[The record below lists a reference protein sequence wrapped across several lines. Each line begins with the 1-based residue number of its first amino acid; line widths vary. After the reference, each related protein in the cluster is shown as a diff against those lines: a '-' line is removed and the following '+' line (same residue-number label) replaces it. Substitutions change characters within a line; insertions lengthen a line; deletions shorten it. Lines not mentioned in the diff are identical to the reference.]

1 MGIHTPSF
9 MQGEDKHAADVVNL
23 VVVVV
28 IVGGGGVVD
37 VDVTVVVF
45 GVVAVVVVVVLFI
58 VEVVG
63 VVVLVVNA
71 GSWVVFPCCGQRPQY
86 LGQASFPRSLRQGSM
101 GRSRHSRSII
111 WSLQTC
117 TSGSK

>member
-1 MGIHTPSF
+1 MCLLVFLTVSLLLLFVWFSDNI
-9 MQGEDKHAADVVNL
+9 VVVVCCCVF

-28 IVGGGGVVD
+28 VGGGGVV
-37 VDVTVVVF
+37 VVVV
-45 GVVAVVVVVVLFI
+45 GVVVLFI

-63 VVVLVVNA
+63 VVVLVVDA